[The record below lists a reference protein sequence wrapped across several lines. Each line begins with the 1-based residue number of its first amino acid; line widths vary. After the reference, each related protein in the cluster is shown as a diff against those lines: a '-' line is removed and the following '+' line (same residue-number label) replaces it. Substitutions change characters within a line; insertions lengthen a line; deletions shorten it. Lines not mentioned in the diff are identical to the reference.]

1 MDGKRVIGID
11 LGGTKILAGVVD
23 DRGQVERRREYPT
36 PTGSQD
42 ELLGGLD
49 TAIAELLTVDIAALG
64 FGLPSPIDQKA
75 GRALQAV
82 NIPLDESVDFRGR
95 MRERFDLPVGIENDA
110 NAAAYAE
117 FRFGA
122 ARDVETMVM
131 LTLGTG
137 CGGGAVVDGKLFRG
151 WAEFGHMVIVHD
163 GIPCQGTCT
172 GRGHLEPY
180 VTGVA
185 ATKLAHAEFGPA
197 VDAHRL
203 VRLAN
208 EGEQRAIEILDGIG
222 RHLGSGI
229 GTLVNIFNP
238 ELVVIGGGFAAAGR
252 LRARAGS
259 CGHAPRSPR
268 SCGRP
273 DPDRPGRARD
283 RRRVDRR
290 RSRRVRRGRVSGS
303 RGLRDADREPGRR
316 HPARSRGAALG

>member
-1 MDGKRVIGID
+1 LDGIRVIGVD

-36 PTGSQD
+36 PTASQD
-42 ELLGGLD
+42 ELLAGLD
-49 TAIAELLTVDIAALG
+49 AAIEELLTEEIAALG

-95 MRERFDLPVGIENDA
+95 MRERFGLPVGIENDA

-185 ATKLAHAEFGPA
+185 ATKLAQAEFGPA

-208 EGEQRAIEILDGIG
+208 EGERRAVEILDGIG

-238 ELVVIGGGFAAAGR
+238 ELVVIGGGFAAAGDFV
-252 LRARAGS
+252 L
-259 CGHAPRSPR
+259 
-268 SCGRP
+268 
-273 DPDRPGRARD
+273 
-283 RRRVDRR
+283 
-290 RSRRVRRGRVSGS
+290 
-303 RGLRDADREPGRR
+303 E
-316 HPARSRGAALG
+316 PAREVMGREALAHAGDRIPIVRAELGTAAGLIGAGLVAFDAVG

>member
-1 MDGKRVIGID
+1 LDGNRVIGVD

-36 PTGSQD
+36 PTASQD

-49 TAIAELLTVDIAALG
+49 TAIEELLTDDIAALG

-95 MRERFDLPVGIENDA
+95 MRERFGLPVGIENDA

-117 FRFGA
+117 FKFGA

-185 ATKLAHAEFGPA
+185 ATKLAQAEFGPA

-208 EGEQRAIEILDGIG
+208 EGEQRAVEILDGIG

-238 ELVVIGGGFAAAGR
+238 ELVVIGGGFAAAGDFV
-252 LRARAGS
+252 L
-259 CGHAPRSPR
+259 
-268 SCGRP
+268 
-273 DPDRPGRARD
+273 
-283 RRRVDRR
+283 
-290 RSRRVRRGRVSGS
+290 
-303 RGLRDADREPGRR
+303 E
-316 HPARSRGAALG
+316 PAREVMRREALAHAGYRIPIVRAELGTAAGLIGAGLVAFDAVG